1 MSTFEYDGLIVTTL
15 ELKTGNNGTTI
26 TSPEDNDGKE
36 VYFESGSP
44 NGTKAFFLTDI
55 KGIYVR
61 VWNPLNGPSYWKYTA
76 TVVSTTEASKNTT
89 NGFKNG
95 KETIP
100 LFCIHGSSRQMYDNL
115 KNLKENVLA
124 EFEKAGNKGSAS
136 SYYPIPLV
144 WAVGRSG
151 IDYFLD
157 RASAVEAG
165 KIVRCFVECIPKDL
179 FPRKSLMMH
188 SMGNHLIHNGVCAE
202 EEDPP
207 NVEFDNIFMVAADIP
222 ADIFS
227 DNPANKNVSGDDKK
241 KVEHLKA
248 MLGTNNDEG
257 NIFVIHSTDD
267 YTLKVVS
274 PNLFNRGVQRLG
286 LSGFNG
292 IRDDFKDDVTN
303 VNAKG
308 NINSGSIGHNY
319 QYDKWTIEQYHNLP
333 TTTKK

>member
-1 MSTFEYDGLIVTTL
+1 MTIIVPSEKSNCTYFSLLFGTF
-15 ELKTGNNGTTI
+15 
-26 TSPEDNDGKE
+26 P
-36 VYFESGSP
+36 
-44 NGTKAFFLTDI
+44 
-55 KGIYVR
+55 
-61 VWNPLNGPSYWKYTA
+61 PLS
-76 TVVSTTEASKNTT
+76 
-89 NGFKNG
+89 
-95 KETIP
+95 
-100 LFCIHGSSRQMYDNL
+100 CI
-115 KNLKENVLA
+115 
-124 EFEKAGNKGSAS
+124 
-136 SYYPIPLV
+136 
-144 WAVGRSG
+144 
-151 IDYFLD
+151 
-157 RASAVEAG
+157 
-165 KIVRCFVECIPKDL
+165 CFILC
-179 FPRKSLMMH
+179 
-188 SMGNHLIHNGVCAE
+188 GQ
-202 EEDPP
+202 
-207 NVEFDNIFMVAADIP
+207 DIP